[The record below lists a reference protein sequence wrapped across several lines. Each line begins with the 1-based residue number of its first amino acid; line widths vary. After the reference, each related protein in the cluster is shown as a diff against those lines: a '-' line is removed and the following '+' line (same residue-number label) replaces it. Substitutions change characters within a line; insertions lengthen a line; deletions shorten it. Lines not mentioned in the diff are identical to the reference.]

1 MKEKKRFI
9 LKALIDVILV
19 NLAIY
24 LSLVLRF
31 DGLIP
36 AGYLRAYQHLVPF
49 FTLSHLYFNYRFGL
63 HKRLWQYS
71 GLREMFSIINAVSC
85 AVALNIILAYF
96 MQERLPRSIYIL
108 TWILGIGLIGGSR
121 IFLRM
126 VRSGLF
132 STIQPKGGHPTLII
146 GAGQAGLMVTKELLH
161 NNENKLKVIGFVDD
175 DPYKQHSELL
185 GLPILGKREDIPD
198 LVKRYAIEEIIIALP
213 SVPGSVIRGIT
224 RICAGLPARVRTL
237 PGIYELIEGKVTVNQ
252 IREVNVEDLLR
263 RDPVTLDQGEIAN
276 YVTNKTILVTGAGGS
291 IGSELCRQIV
301 GFCPQKL
308 LVLGHDENP
317 IFEIEQELKNTCPQ
331 LNVIPIIA
339 DIKDREKL
347 RVVFERY
354 QPEVVFHAAAHK
366 HVPLMETHPEEAI
379 KNNIFGTLNLAYAA
393 DRANTG
399 IFVLISTD
407 KAVNPSNVMGI
418 TKRAAEMIMQKYS
431 LISKTCFVAV
441 RFGNVLGSRGS
452 VLDTFKEQI
461 QHGGPVT
468 VTHPEMTRFF
478 MTIPEAAQLVI
489 QAGAMA
495 KGGELFVLD
504 MGEPV
509 KIIDLAKDMIRFSG
523 FDEEDVPID
532 IVGIRPGEKLHE
544 ELVAP
549 GEVVSNTKHPRII
562 ALKPDRFDVQQFEA
576 WLRELAYYAYTAYDP
591 EKAAILLNSIT
602 RLSKKAKA
610 ERVS

>member
-24 LSLVLRF
+24 FSLVLRF
-31 DGLIP
+31 DGLVP
-36 AGYLRAYQHLVPF
+36 AEYLRAYQHLVPF

-96 MQERLPRSIYIL
+96 MQGRLPRSIYIL

-263 RDPVTLDQGEIAN
+263 RDSVALDQGEIAN

-317 IFEIEQELKNTCPQ
+317 VFEIEWELKNTCPQ

-576 WLRELAYYAYTAYDP
+576 WLQELAYYAYTAYDP
-591 EKAAILLNSIT
+591 VKAAMLLNSIT